1 MSFFKRLK
9 DKFSGQDIDKDFDKI
24 DDFESERRK
33 QQHEEV
39 EWREEKE
46 EVSHREL
53 DNDQSK
59 IMDDHHQDMPSTP
72 LDSKP
77 NQEEIEAEPRKKKK
91 LKANEIDWTDQ
102 SWDDDFEEDGLMSI
116 EEFEEIEAQKIGA
129 KFRDGLEKSRENFQ
143 TQLNNLIAHYRTVDE
158 DFFEALEEML
168 IQADVGFNTVMEL
181 VDELRMEAKRRNVT
195 ETEDL
200 RETIVEKMVEIY
212 HQEDD
217 QSEVMNL
224 EDDRL
229 NVILMVGVNGVGKT
243 TTIGKLA
250 HRYQAQ
256 GKKVM
261 LAAGDT
267 FRAGAI
273 EQLQVWGDR
282 VGVEVV
288 RQNEGSDP
296 AAVMYDAIN
305 AAKNKGVDILICDT
319 AGRLQNKQNLMNELQ
334 KVKRVIGR
342 SVPDAPHE
350 VLLCLDATTGQ
361 NALAQ
366 AKAFK
371 EVTDVTGIVLTK
383 LDGTAK
389 GGIVLAIRNELH
401 IPVKYVGLGE
411 KLDDLQPFNAESYV
425 YGLFA
430 DMIEQSVAKE
440 ESENGDVTDERE

>member
-9 DKFSGQDIDKDFDKI
+9 DKFSGS
-24 DDFESERRK
+24 SEEPK
-33 QQHEEV
+33 QQEEL
-39 EWREEKE
+39 EQLESDGQPQEDSEIAEQKEK
-46 EVSHREL
+46 
-53 DNDQSK
+53 K
-59 IMDDHHQDMPSTP
+59 
-72 LDSKP
+72 KP
-77 NQEEIEAEPRKKKK
+77 KK
-91 LKANEIDWTDQ
+91 LKEA
-102 SWDDDFEEDGLMSI
+102 DFDEDGLISI
-116 EEFEEIEAQKIGA
+116 EDFEEIEAQQLGA
-129 KFRDGLEKSRENFQ
+129 KFRAGLEKSRENFQ
-143 TQLNNLIAHYRTVDE
+143 AQLNNLIARYRKVDE

-168 IQADVGFNTVMEL
+168 ITADVGFNTVMQL
-181 VDELRMEAKRRNVT
+181 VEELRDEAKRRNIT

-200 RETIVEKMVEIY
+200 REVIVEKIVEIY
-212 HQEDD
+212 HQDD
-217 QSEVMNL
+217 EHSEVMNL
-224 EDDRL
+224 EDGRL

-250 HRYQAQ
+250 HRYQAE

-273 EQLQVWGDR
+273 EQLKVWGER
-282 VGVEVV
+282 VGVEVTS
-288 RQNEGSDP
+288 QSEGSDP

-305 AAKNKGVDILICDT
+305 AAKSKGVDILICDT
-319 AGRLQNKQNLMNELQ
+319 AGRLQNKSNLMNELE

-342 SVPDAPHE
+342 AVPDAPHE

-361 NALAQ
+361 NALSQ
-366 AKAFK
+366 AKSFK
-371 EVTDVTGIVLTK
+371 EVTNVTGIVLTK

-411 KLDDLQPFNAESYV
+411 KLDDLQPFNPESYV

-430 DMIEQSVAKE
+430 DMIEQNVEVSEDGDSELTSDQLDTGSVE
-440 ESENGDVTDERE
+440 GRSDEPK

>member
-9 DKFSGQDIDKDFDKI
+9 DKFAKPEREQDEVLQQDETVQDE
-24 DDFESERRK
+24 DDHKKLNEADTSLK
-33 QQHEEV
+33 SQ
-39 EWREEKE
+39 
-46 EVSHREL
+46 
-53 DNDQSK
+53 DNSPS
-59 IMDDHHQDMPSTP
+59 MDDEFD
-72 LDSKP
+72 
-77 NQEEIEAEPRKKKK
+77 
-91 LKANEIDWTDQ
+91 
-102 SWDDDFEEDGLMSI
+102 DGLISI
-116 EEFEEIEAQKIGA
+116 EEFEELESQKIGA
-129 KFRDGLEKSRENFQ
+129 KFREGLEKSRENFQ
-143 TQLNNLIAHYRTVDE
+143 NQLNNLLAHYRKVDE

-181 VDELRMEAKRRNVT
+181 VDELRLEAKRRNIT

-200 RETIVEKMVEIY
+200 REAIVEKIVEIY
-212 HQEDD
+212 QQDDD
-217 QSEVMNL
+217 QSEVMNI
-224 EDDRL
+224 EDGRL

-250 HRYQAQ
+250 HRYQLQ

-273 EQLQVWGDR
+273 QQLEVWGER
-282 VGVEVV
+282 VGVDVV
-288 RQNEGSDP
+288 RQGEGSDP

-319 AGRLQNKQNLMNELQ
+319 AGRLQNKQNLMNELE
-334 KVKRVIGR
+334 KVKRVISR
-342 SVPDAPHE
+342 SIPEAPHE

-371 EVTDVTGIVLTK
+371 EVTNVTGIVLTK

-389 GGIVLAIRNELH
+389 GGIVLATRNELH

-411 KLDDLQPFNAESYV
+411 KMDDLQPFNAESYV

-430 DMIEQSVAKE
+430 DMIEQNVPESNDDD
-440 ESENGDVTDERE
+440 SENEA